1 MAVDRETGTITAGTP
16 AGDEGYQRGLTS
28 RTVQMIAI
36 GGAIGTG
43 LFYGA
48 GGAIEKAG
56 PALILA
62 YAAAGLCIFVVMRA
76 LGELLI
82 YRPVSGGISEYADEF
97 LGRFAGFTQGWTYWA
112 VWTTTCMAEITVAGK
127 YINYWWPAVPVWV
140 TALVA
145 LAVLFTANLISVGLF
160 GRAEFWFSA
169 IKVTAI
175 LGMMIIGIG
184 VLLPI
189 AGLGPDTGPSVTNLW
204 ADGGVF
210 STGFSNALLS
220 LQIVMFAF
228 VGVELVGVTAGEAEN
243 PRVTLRKAINS
254 VPFRIGVL
262 YIGSLIVILAVRSW
276 RDFHDGESPFVSVFR
291 YIDIPGAAGIVNFIL
306 LTAALSS
313 CNSGIYSTGRMLR
326 SLAKRGD
333 APAALH
339 RLSSRK
345 VPAAGISMSAAVMVI
360 GVIVNVIDPD
370 HAFLYITSVSTVGIV
385 VIWGTILVCHM
396 VYRRRVA
403 AGLLPASD
411 YRLPGAPVTSGIAL
425 AFLAMVVV
433 LLFFSDS
440 GRIAVVV
447 GVVWFAAVIAG
458 YLVWSKTVGKGSGT
472 APTGRT
478 PSRPPAPSSDVQP

>member
-1 MAVDRETGTITAGTP
+1 MADLSKTQAP
-16 AGDEGYQRGLTS
+16 AEIPEGDEGYQRGLNS

-62 YAAAGLCIFVVMRA
+62 YALAGLAIFIVMRA

-82 YRPVSGGISEYADEF
+82 YRPISGGISEYADEF
-97 LGRFAGFTQGWTYWA
+97 IGRFAGFSQGWTYWA
-112 VWTTTCMAEITVAGK
+112 VWTTTCMAEITVAGT
-127 YINYWWPAVPVWV
+127 YVNYWWPAVPVWV
-140 TALVA
+140 TALTA
-145 LAVLFTANLISVGLF
+145 LAVLFGANLISVRLF
-160 GRAEFWFSA
+160 GQAEFWFSA

-175 LGMMIIGIG
+175 LGMIIVGIG

-189 AGLGPDTGPSVTNLW
+189 AGLGPEVGPSVTNLW
-204 ADGGVF
+204 NDGGF
-210 STGFSNALLS
+210 FATGFTNALLS
-220 LQIVMFAF
+220 LQIVMFAY

-254 VPFRIGVL
+254 VPFRIGIFYVGAL
-262 YIGSLIVILAVRSW
+262 LVILSVRGW
-276 RDFHDGESPFVSVFR
+276 RNFEEGQSPFVAVFQ
-291 YIDIPGAAGIVNFIL
+291 YIGIPGAAGLVNFIL

-326 SLAKRGD
+326 SLSQQGD
-333 APAALH
+333 APAQLD

-345 VPAAGISMSAAVMVI
+345 VPVVGIVLSAAVMII
-360 GVIVNVIDPD
+360 GVIVNVVDEE
-370 HAFLYITSVSTVGIV
+370 HAFNYITSVSTVGIIV
-385 VIWGTILVCHM
+385 VWGTILVCHM

-411 YRLPGAPVTSGIAL
+411 YRVPGAPFTTWAAL
-425 AFLAMVVV
+425 AFLAMVFV
-433 LLFFSDS
+433 LLFFSEG
-440 GRIAVVV
+440 GRIALIV
-447 GVVWFAAVIAG
+447 GAVWFALVGIG
-458 YLVWSKTVGKGSGT
+458 YFIWSRSQS
-472 APTGRT
+472 APT
-478 PSRPPAPSSDVQP
+478 AA